1 MTNLT
6 TGHEIPATGL
16 KGLTQNWRADLLAAI
31 SVSLVALP
39 LALGVAV
46 ASGVE
51 PIAGLISA
59 IVGGIVVTLY
69 RGSHLAINGPAAGL
83 IAVILSAIASL
94 DDGSGNAFNYVLA
107 ATVVAGGIQVLLGI
121 FRLGFIA
128 ESIPSS
134 VITGIMVAIGV
145 IIFTSQIYVATGI
158 KSIEGN
164 RKAYWNI
171 GSYWRIQ
178 PIHFDYICNWHF
190 DVDHST
196 QDAV

>member
-59 IVGGIVVTLY
+59 IIGGIVVTLY

-158 KSIEGN
+158 K
-164 RKAYWNI
+164 
-171 GSYWRIQ
+171 
-178 PIHFDYICNWHF
+178 
-190 DVDHST
+190 
-196 QDAV
+196 